1 MGSILNERHI
11 QWQCEVSKAMDEY
24 YSTVRVL
31 PAPLADEL
39 LALEPKMAPGVQEVR
54 LRAGQPVSFTI
65 QGKLVPAAQYLHGAR
80 VSCCITNTFLQT
92 CFLHL
97 CHYSAYAYEEE
108 LRQGF
113 FTIQGGNRIGVAG
126 YRSCGTFS
134 SVTSLN
140 LRVARWITCE
150 LPLSVQKY
158 LSTGSGGLLVAG
170 IPGSGKTTF
179 LRTLVQFLSAT
190 NEVVCVVDERGELM
204 MPQNGAE
211 NAAKAMNCD
220 VYTRCPKADGICMA
234 LRCMNPRYII
244 CDELGTDADAK
255 ALEQGIASGVCFLAS
270 VHCDTPQALRQ
281 KPQLTRLLNTGA
293 FSAAIFLDGRCRPG
307 TVAQWIPLC

>member
-1 MGSILNERHI
+1 
-11 QWQCEVSKAMDEY
+11 MDEY

-31 PAPLADEL
+31 PAPLSDEL
-39 LALEPKMAPGVQEVR
+39 LALEQEIAPSVQEVR
-54 LRAGQPVSFTI
+54 LRAGQPVAFTI
-65 QGKLVPAAQYLHGAR
+65 RGKLVPAAQYLTKTKVTR
-80 VSCCITNTFLQT
+80 CITKTFLQT

-108 LRQGF
+108 LHQGF

-126 YRSCGTFS
+126 HRSSGNFS
-134 SVTSLN
+134 SVSSLN

-150 LPLSVQKY
+150 LPLSVKRY
-158 LSTGSGGLLVAG
+158 LSAGSGGLLVAG
-170 IPGSGKTTF
+170 VPGSGKTTF

-204 MPQNGAE
+204 LSRGGTE
-211 NAAKAMNCD
+211 NVTKAMNCD

-244 CDELGTDADAK
+244 CDEIGTEADAK

-281 KPQLTRLLNTGA
+281 KPQLTRLINTGA